1 MARKIDK
8 YYKYHEV
15 KQEDGT
21 IAFGWIAV
29 DYIDKSQNYV
39 LSYPSKS
46 KKVSEKDAAWSKEEG
61 CSATTVADYSTYI
74 ERLVGQSPVDFLS
87 EWSDNIEAYHLVR
100 GWREETPSFLVNLC
114 NLVAGNISSFTQF
127 GRIYKRV
134 NVEE

>member
-29 DYIDKSQNYV
+29 DSIDKSQNYV

-87 EWSDNIEAYHLVR
+87 EWSDNIEAYPLVR

-114 NLVAGNISSFTQF
+114 NLVTGNINSFTQF